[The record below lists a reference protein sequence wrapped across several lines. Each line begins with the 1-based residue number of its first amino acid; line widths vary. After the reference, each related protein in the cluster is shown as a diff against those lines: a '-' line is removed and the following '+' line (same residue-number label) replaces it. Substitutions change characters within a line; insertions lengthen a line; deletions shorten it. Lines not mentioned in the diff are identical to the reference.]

1 MFTAMRF
8 APGVGAST
16 MPCRF
21 MRGAMGRAT
30 MRCRRMGASCR
41 GITARPASVYHRRA
55 ASTIPRVSMAANI
68 SSSAAAAEAML
79 TPAVSIAPVRP
90 WAHPQ
95 KDAAIEIAW
104 PIIAAGRAAVG
115 CIAVVAVG
123 TYGRGYADGN
133 LCVDGCHKGQERKHG
148 CCAGEK
154 QGARCEL
161 VSPRDHGLDLPHFVT
176 LQSFRFRAKFS
187 LLSAAR
193 SQKEGQC
200 GPFFQIACLRNRKG
214 KGGPFRSSTV
224 LLSSNRLRMNG
235 LGLSRQRSRPV
246 PTNDYRPT
254 TGLQL

>member
-1 MFTAMRF
+1 
-8 APGVGAST
+8 
-16 MPCRF
+16 MPCRC

-55 ASTIPRVSMAANI
+55 ASTIPCVSMTANI
-68 SSSAAAAEAML
+68 SSSTAAAEAML

-90 WAHPQ
+90 WAHAQ

-104 PIIAAGRAAVG
+104 PIIAAGCAAVG

-148 CCAGEK
+148 CCAGQK

-161 VSPRDHGLDLPHFVT
+161 VSPRGHGLDLPHFVT
-176 LQSFRFRAKFS
+176 LPSFRFRAKLS
-187 LLSAAR
+187 LLSAAC